1 MENSVVLTAESCIGI
16 PYRFGGKSKKGF
28 DCSGLVY
35 YCYKSIGIK
44 LPASTKSLRKSV
56 KKVSRSLN
64 FSNLRKGDILFFRIG
79 KLFGKSNHVGIYI
92 GNGMMIHAS
101 KKRGVVKESLK
112 NRYFKKRFTFAG
124 RVLK

>member
-1 MENSVVLTAESCIGI
+1 LENSVVAVASSCVGT
-16 PYRFGGKSKKGF
+16 PYKFGGKSPKGF

-35 YCYKSIGIK
+35 YCYKSVGIK
-44 LPASTKSLRKSV
+44 IPASTKMLRKSV
-56 KKVSRSLN
+56 KKVSRSLT

-101 KKRGVVKESLK
+101 AKRGVVKEFLK
-112 NRYFKKRFTFAG
+112 NKYFKKRFTFAG